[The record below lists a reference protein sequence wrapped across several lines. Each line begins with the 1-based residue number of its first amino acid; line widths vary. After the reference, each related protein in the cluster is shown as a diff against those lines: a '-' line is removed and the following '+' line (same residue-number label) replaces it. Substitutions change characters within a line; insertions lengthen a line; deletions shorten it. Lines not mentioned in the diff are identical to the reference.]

1 MKTLTLDP
9 ETQQALQEAV
19 ETILADERFG
29 WIGSWTPERTIAVK
43 AIRAFSEAIVNH
55 GKLEYEDLVSLKIRL
70 DAPNADELAVERLLR
85 GEA

>member
-19 ETILADERFG
+19 ETIMAAEQYG
-29 WIGSWTPERTIAVK
+29 WLEGGTPERSIAIK

-55 GKLEYEDLVSLKIRL
+55 GKMEYDDLKNLRIRL
-70 DAPNADELAVERLLR
+70 DAPNADELRVERLLR

>member
-1 MKTLTLDP
+1 MKTLTIDL

-29 WIGSWTPERTIAVK
+29 WIGSGTPERTIAVK
-43 AIRAFSEAIVNH
+43 AIRAFSEAIVNY
-55 GKLEYEDLVSLKIRL
+55 GKVEYEDLMNLKIRL

>member
-1 MKTLTLDP
+1 MHTMTLDQ
-9 ETQQALQEAV
+9 ETQKALQEAV
-19 ETILADERFG
+19 ETILAGQQFG
-29 WIGSWTPERTIAVK
+29 WIGNKTPERTVAIK

-55 GKLEYEDLVSLKIRL
+55 GAMEYEELLNLKIRI